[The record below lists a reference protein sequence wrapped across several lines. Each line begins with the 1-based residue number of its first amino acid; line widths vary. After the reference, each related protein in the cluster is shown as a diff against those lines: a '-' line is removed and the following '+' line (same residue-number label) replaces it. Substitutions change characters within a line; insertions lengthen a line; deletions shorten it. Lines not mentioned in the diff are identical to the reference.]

1 MTRTLLISLAAA
13 GVVVMAVGALAISQ
27 VSPAGA
33 QNQAT
38 DRSFGEGE
46 ARGVVR
52 APMELSIASV
62 DPARIAE
69 LPLGEGLKFAKGTVL
84 VRFDCTRLEAERDA
98 ARAAVAAKKIAFET
112 QELLLK
118 RRASGE
124 LDVKSA
130 KIGLSQAEA
139 ELRGYEARVGT
150 CQITAPFDG
159 MVATKKAEV
168 GMVANPGAP
177 ILEVF
182 ETSHY
187 EVMLVVPSRWLAN
200 LRPGLPF
207 RFAVDETGDF
217 LRGTVLRI
225 APVVDPVAQTARV
238 IGRLEDPGNRLMP
251 GMSGSA
257 RFAAA
262 GG

>member
-1 MTRTLLISLAAA
+1 MTRTLLIALAAA
-13 GVVVMAVGALAISQ
+13 GVMVTAIGALAISQ

-38 DRSFGEGE
+38 DRTFGEGE

-52 APMELSIASV
+52 APTELSIASV
-62 DPARIAE
+62 DPARIAD
-69 LPLGEGLKFAKGTVL
+69 LPLGEGQRFAKGTVL
-84 VRFDCTRLEAERDA
+84 VRFDCSRIEAERDA
-98 ARAAVAAKKIAFET
+98 ARAAVSAKKLAFDT
-112 QELLLK
+112 QDLLFK

-130 KIGLSQAEA
+130 KIALTQAEA
-139 ELRGYEARVGT
+139 ELRGYDARAGT
-150 CQITAPFDG
+150 CQVVAPFDG
-159 MVATKKAEV
+159 MVAARKAEV
-168 GMVANPGAP
+168 GMVATPGAP
-177 ILEVF
+177 ILEVY

-200 LRPGLPF
+200 VRPGLSF

-217 LRGTVLRI
+217 LRGTVTRI

>member
-1 MTRTLLISLAAA
+1 MTRTLMITLAAA
-13 GVVVMAVGALAISQ
+13 SLVVLAVGGLAISQ

-38 DRSFGEGE
+38 DRPLGEGE
-46 ARGVVR
+46 ARGMVR
-52 APMELSIASV
+52 APTELSIASV
-62 DPARIAE
+62 DPARIID
-69 LPLGEGLKFAKGTVL
+69 LPLSEGLRFAKGAVL
-84 VRFDCTRLEAERDA
+84 VRFDCARLEAERDA
-98 ARAAVAAKKIAFET
+98 SRAAVAAKKVAHET
-112 QELLLK
+112 QELLHK
-118 RRASGE
+118 RKASGE
-124 LDVKSA
+124 LDVRSA
-130 KIGLSQAEA
+130 KIALSQAEA
-139 ELRGYEARVGT
+139 ELRGYEARVST
-150 CQITAPFDG
+150 CQVVAPFDG
-159 MVATKKAEV
+159 MVAAKKAEV

-177 ILEVF
+177 ILEVY

-187 EVMLVVPSRWLAN
+187 EVMLVVPSRWLSG
-200 LRPGLPF
+200 LRPGQPF

-217 LRGTVLRI
+217 LRGSVVRI

-238 IGRLEDPGNRLMP
+238 IGRLEDPGQRLMP